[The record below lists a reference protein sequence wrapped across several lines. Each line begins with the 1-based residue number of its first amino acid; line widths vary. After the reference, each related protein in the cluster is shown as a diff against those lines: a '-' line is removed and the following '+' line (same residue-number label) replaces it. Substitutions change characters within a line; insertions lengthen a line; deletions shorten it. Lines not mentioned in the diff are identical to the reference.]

1 MSAKPHM
8 SVPDRSEAPPRADGA
23 HPLRAISFG
32 NPAVSIDRRDDGT
45 IYLRPKIP
53 LGEYPARL
61 TDRLHHWA
69 KAEPNRVFMA
79 ERGAAPGWRQ
89 ITYAQLLDTS
99 RRIASA
105 LLSRDLSP
113 ERPIVILSGNS
124 IDHALLAFGALYAG
138 FPFCPV
144 SPAYSLI
151 SKDFGKLAFLMKLL
165 TPGLVFA
172 DDAGKF
178 ADALSANVPAGTEIA
193 ASHGEVPGRKVTMLS
208 QLLSTP
214 EHPGLDMAHDAIGPD
229 TIAKFLLTS
238 GSTGNPKAVINTQ
251 RMICANQVMLRETL
265 AFLKD
270 EPPVI
275 VDWLPWNHTLGGNH
289 NIGLT
294 LFNGG
299 SMYLDEGK
307 PMPGGIE
314 ETVKNLREISP
325 TVYFNVPKGYESL
338 LPYLRDDKALRAKF
352 FGRLHAMFFSGA
364 ALSPFI
370 WNSLDELAVQE
381 TGFRVPV
388 LTGLGATETSP
399 FFMSVTPAT
408 SRSGHV
414 GLPVLGNDAKLI
426 PNNGKLEVRAKGPNV
441 TPGYWRQ
448 PELTAAAFDDEGFY
462 KFGDALKP
470 ADPNDLHAGFDFDG
484 RIAED
489 FKLASGT
496 WVSVGPL
503 RARFIAACA
512 PLVRDV
518 VIAGINRDE
527 VSAIVILD
535 LDGCR
540 LINPTLPFDDLAATA
555 ADPLIIAAFRER
567 FCKFLETATGSST
580 RITRAIL
587 LDTPLSIDRGEV
599 TDKGSI
605 NQRAVLDAR
614 AALIDELYSPTPAA
628 HVITLG

>member
-1 MSAKPHM
+1 MSAKPNM
-8 SVPDRSEAPPRADGA
+8 SVPAGTSEAY
-23 HPLRAISFG
+23 PLRAISFG
-32 NPAVSIDRRDDGT
+32 DPNVSIDRRDDGT
-45 IYLRPKIP
+45 IYLRPKIA
-53 LGEYPARL
+53 LGDYPDRL

-69 KAEPNRVFMA
+69 RAEPNRIFMA
-79 ERGAAPGWRQ
+79 ERGKGGVWRQ
-89 ITYAQLLDTS
+89 VTYAQLLGFT
-99 RRIASA
+99 RHIASA
-105 LLSRDLSP
+105 LLARGLSAD
-113 ERPIVILSGNS
+113 RPIVILSGNS
-124 IDHALLAFGALYAG
+124 IDHALVAFGALYAG
-138 FPFCPV
+138 IPFCPV

-151 SKDFGKLAFLMKLL
+151 SRDYGKLGYLMKLL

-172 DDAGKF
+172 DDASKF
-178 ADALSANVPAGTEIA
+178 ADALAANVPTDVEIV
-193 ASHGEVPGRKVTMLS
+193 ASDGEVPARHVTMLS
-208 QLLSTP
+208 ELLATP
-214 EHPGLDMAHDAIGPD
+214 EHPSLDAAHDAIGPD

-275 VDWLPWNHTLGGNH
+275 VDWLPWNHTFGGNH

-314 ETVKNLREISP
+314 ETVRNLREISP

-338 LPYLRDDKALRAKF
+338 LPYLRDDSALRAKF
-352 FGRLHAMFFSGA
+352 FHRLHAMFFSGA

-370 WNSLDELAVQE
+370 WNSLDELAVRE

-388 LTGLGATETSP
+388 LTGLGATETAP
-399 FFMSVTPAT
+399 FFMSVRPAT

-414 GLPVLGNDAKLI
+414 GLPVSGNDAKLV
-426 PNNGKLEVRAKGPNV
+426 PNNGKLEVRCRGPNV

-448 PELTAAAFDDEGFY
+448 PELTRAAFDDEGFY
-462 KFGDALKP
+462 KFGDAVKP
-470 ADPNDLHAGFDFDG
+470 VDASDFHAGFDFDG

-503 RARFIAACA
+503 RARFVAACA

-540 LINPTLPFDDLAATA
+540 LINPTLPFDDLATTV

-567 FCKFLETATGSST
+567 LMKFLATATGSST